1 MTYYNKIKWDLFPGS
16 KVHVFKE
23 IRSRIFFQNYY
34 SIKKNTYIPLSEI
47 INTFGNEDDFMTI
60 LNACK
65 RWTQH
70 KLTDMAI
77 VTCYLKEEDIVRD
90 PSVQKLLDFQI
101 CDVVTGDLSL
111 VGGVLFQDGKV
122 TFHT

>member
-1 MTYYNKIKWDLFPGS
+1 MTYYNKIKWDRSPES
-16 KVHVFKE
+16 KAHVFKE

-34 SIKKNTYIPLSEI
+34 SIKKDTYIPLSEI
-47 INTFGNEDDFMTI
+47 INTVGNEDDFRAI
-60 LNACK
+60 LNAC
-65 RWTQH
+65 RAWTQH
-70 KLTDMAI
+70 KHTDMAI
-77 VTCYLKEEDIVRD
+77 VSCYLKEEDIVKD

-101 CDVVTGDLSL
+101 CDTVSGEPSL